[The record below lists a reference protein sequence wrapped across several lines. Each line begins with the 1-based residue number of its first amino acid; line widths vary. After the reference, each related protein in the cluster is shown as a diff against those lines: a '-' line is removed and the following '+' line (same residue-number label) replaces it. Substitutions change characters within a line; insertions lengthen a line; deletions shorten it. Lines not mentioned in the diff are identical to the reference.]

1 MKGETTDEA
10 LQEQCFLWERG
21 APVGLDYLT
30 IKTIYM
36 LKILEEREKKNSK
49 SKMGLILIAKPG
61 AIPQ

>member
-21 APVGLDYLT
+21 APIGLDYLT

-36 LKILEEREKKNSK
+36 LKILEEREKKTQR
-49 SKMGLILIAKPG
+49 AKWVSF
-61 AIPQ
+61 